1 MYLIACLQGEIRG
14 LSLVEKDQNMSLQK
28 GEQNQI
34 LRLDLP
40 KSLQSAQARISPI
53 YLLMIVL
60 TTKKQLYFGAFGED
74 LSEKPEGSKH
84 V

>member
-1 MYLIACLQGEIRG
+1 M
-14 LSLVEKDQNMSLQK
+14 EKDQNLSLQK

-40 KSLQSAQARISPI
+40 KCLQSAQARISPI

-60 TTKKQLYFGAFGED
+60 TTRKQLLFGALGED

>member
-1 MYLIACLQGEIRG
+1 M
-14 LSLVEKDQNMSLQK
+14 EKDQNLSLQK

-40 KSLQSAQARISPI
+40 KCLQSAQARISPI
-53 YLLMIVL
+53 YLMIVL
-60 TTKKQLYFGAFGED
+60 TTRKQLLFGALGED

>member
-1 MYLIACLQGEIRG
+1 M
-14 LSLVEKDQNMSLQK
+14 EKDQNMSLQK

-60 TTKKQLYFGAFGED
+60 TTKKQLLFGAFGED